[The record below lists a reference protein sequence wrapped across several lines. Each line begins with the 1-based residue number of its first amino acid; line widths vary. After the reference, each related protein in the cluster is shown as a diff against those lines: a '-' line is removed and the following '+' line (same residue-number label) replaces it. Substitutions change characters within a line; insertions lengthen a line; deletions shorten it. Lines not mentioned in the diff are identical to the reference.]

1 MKERSVV
8 PNRVWRGT
16 ITANEGGGMG
26 KGGTI
31 GMLKSVMRGS
41 GKFFLQHNQNLPTSS
56 PPRSVS
62 SPNPWDENIQCTC
75 PGWISVK
82 TKYNTSLIYSVRTY
96 FLNVTIVYFQ
106 TFPFIT
112 CFFFIIPFCICISL
126 IFCYKLHVYT
136 SLFLP
141 KLFLFFSFLHFSS
154 LPRHFLL
161 FPFFT
166 YIIFSCS
173 FNTFLI
179 FLHNFCLSEKLLI
192 IFFFHDFY
200 SGFFFNWLF
209 YVTENI
215 YFFIYVNVYFILFMA
230 FLIKTSSFLFFLL
243 QKKLKNSFGSNIY
256 AKNFF

>member
-1 MKERSVV
+1 MEGDY
-8 PNRVWRGT
+8 NCQW
-16 ITANEGGGMG
+16 GGGRG

-41 GKFFLQHNQNLPTSS
+41 GKFIATQPKSSNLLLPPALFLP
-56 PPRSVS
+56 
-62 SPNPWDENIQCTC
+62 PNPWDENVQCTC

-82 TKYNTSLIYSVRTY
+82 TKYNTSLIYSVRAY

-141 KLFLFFSFLHFSS
+141 KFFLFFSFLHFSS

-161 FPFFT
+161 F
-166 YIIFSCS
+166 
-173 FNTFLI
+173 
-179 FLHNFCLSEKLLI
+179 
-192 IFFFHDFY
+192 
-200 SGFFFNWLF
+200 
-209 YVTENI
+209 
-215 YFFIYVNVYFILFMA
+215 
-230 FLIKTSSFLFFLL
+230 LFFLL
-243 QKKLKNSFGSNIY
+243 I
-256 AKNFF
+256 

>member
-1 MKERSVV
+1 MFTLLSFSQ
-8 PNRVWRGT
+8 NC
-16 ITANEGGGMG
+16 
-26 KGGTI
+26 
-31 GMLKSVMRGS
+31 SY
-41 GKFFLQHNQNLPTSS
+41 FFHFFIS
-56 PPRSVS
+56 PP
-62 SPNPWDENIQCTC
+62 CHA
-75 PGWISVK
+75 IS
-82 TKYNTSLIYSVRTY
+82 YY
-96 FLNVTIVYFQ
+96 FF
-106 TFPFIT
+106 
-112 CFFFIIPFCICISL
+112 
-126 IFCYKLHVYT
+126 
-136 SLFLP
+136 
-141 KLFLFFSFLHFSS
+141 
-154 LPRHFLL
+154 
-161 FPFFT
+161 FFT

-256 AKNFF
+256 AKNFS